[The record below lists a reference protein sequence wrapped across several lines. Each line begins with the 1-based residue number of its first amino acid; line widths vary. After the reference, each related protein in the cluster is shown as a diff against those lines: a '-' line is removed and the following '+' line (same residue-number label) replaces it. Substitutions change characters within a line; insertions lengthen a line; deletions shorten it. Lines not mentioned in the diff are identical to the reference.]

1 MGVWGWR
8 EAGGGSAFRG
18 RTHPPS
24 TCVCVDVCAVPVAS
38 RTFSLCS
45 LVFAG
50 DPPVISLSMPKR
62 GSVFC
67 IRKSISASS
76 FCTFICWHRLVTP
89 GKDCRSFPFC
99 PTSSG
104 NSTNRREN
112 NFSVQTP
119 FGFCLNVKNNV
130 CIFISIRCYF
140 SK

>member
-1 MGVWGWR
+1 M
-8 EAGGGSAFRG
+8 AGGGG
-18 RTHPPS
+18 RFVVSCAYPP
-24 TCVCVDVCAVPVAS
+24 TPVCVCGDVCAVPVAS

-50 DPPVISLSMPKR
+50 DPPVISLSMAKR

-67 IRKSISASS
+67 IRQSISASS
-76 FCTFICWHRLVTP
+76 FCTFICWHRLVAP

-104 NSTNRREN
+104 NSTNRRAN

-130 CIFISIRCYF
+130 SIFISIRCYF